1 MNALKTVLFAVL
13 MVGFT
18 VGATAQKIAVVESQQ
33 IMENMPEAKG
43 IQEQLAKMKEA
54 AESEFAVKAQ
64 KFQDDVQDYQQKQ
77 AMLSADRK
85 KALEAELGQRQQ
97 ELAQVREQKTQEL
110 QKKQIDLLKPLEEK
124 VLNAIEAVAKKEG
137 YVAVFDKSSSFSR
150 TVLYADDS
158 LDITFK
164 VLDYIKTN
172 KGGSSKPAKAKN

>member
-1 MNALKTVLFAVL
+1 MNATKTVLLTLL
-13 MVGFT
+13 MTGISLGVS
-18 VGATAQKIAVVESQQ
+18 AQKFAVVESQQ

-43 IQEQLAKMKEA
+43 IQDQLAKLKEA
-54 AESEFAVKAQ
+54 AESDFAVKAQ

-97 ELAQVREQKTQEL
+97 ELAQIRDQKTQEL
-110 QKKQIDLLKPLEEK
+110 QKKQVDLLKPLEEK
-124 VLNAIEAVAKKEG
+124 VMTAIETVAKKEG
-137 YVAVFDKSSSFSR
+137 YVAVFDKSSTFSR

-164 VLDYIKTN
+164 VLDFLKTN
-172 KGGSSKPAKAKN
+172 KSTPAKPKK